1 MKTAAIALVLAAGS
15 AALAQPSYTPLGAI
29 QVTSMSGDGAV
40 IVGNGGT
47 GYARWT
53 EADGLVDLGG
63 GGSGGQACV
72 SRDGTAIGGTANNGM
87 ASFTEMALWQGGTT
101 WMPLGFLGGI
111 SGNSLSSGYGISDTG
126 SHVVGLSW
134 VTSNQ
139 AEAVVWT
146 QTNGLVSLGTTVATR
161 SSRANCVNGD
171 GTIVAGW
178 QDSSTGFRQGA
189 TWTNGVQQLLV
200 DGANAGLGEV
210 MSINSAGDVMCGSGG
225 GSSGGG
231 WVLAPGGVTRVGTIP
246 GFTQVSI
253 VTDVSD
259 DGTIAVGFSSF
270 LTSRAGFVWTQ
281 ANGIERIEDY
291 LNARGV
297 PLPVGAN
304 LNTPTAISDDG
315 TVIAGFSFLVPGAG
329 GWRVE
334 LGASCQPDLSTG
346 AIAGQPGYGVPNGT
360 LNNDDFFYFL
370 AEFAAGNVAVC
381 DLTTGA
387 IMGQPGYGVPNGVIT
402 NDDFFY
408 YLAIFAAGC

>member
-1 MKTAAIALVLAAGS
+1 MKTAALAIVLAAGS
-15 AALAQPSYTPLGAI
+15 AALAQPTYTSLGAV
-29 QVTSMSGDGAV
+29 QVSSMSGDGTV
-40 IVGNGGT
+40 IVGGGSG
-47 GYARWT
+47 GYVRWT
-53 EADGLVDLGG
+53 EVDGLVSIGG

-72 SRDGTAIGGTANNGM
+72 SRDGTAIGGTASNGM
-87 ASFTEMALWQGGTT
+87 GSFTEMALWQGGAT

-111 SGNSLSSGYGISDTG
+111 SGSSLSSGYGISDTG

-139 AEAVVWT
+139 AEAVYWSQVS
-146 QTNGLVSLGTTVATR
+146 GLTSLGTTVATR

-171 GTIVAGW
+171 GTIIAGW

-189 TWTNGVQQLLV
+189 VWNNGVQQLLV
-200 DGANAGLGEV
+200 DGANNGLGEV
-210 MSINSAGDVMCGSGG
+210 SNINSAGDVMCGSGG

-231 WVLAPGGVTRVGTIP
+231 WVLTPGGVTRVGTIP
-246 GFTQVSI
+246 GFDQVSV

-270 LTSRAGFVWTQ
+270 LTSRVGFVWTQ
-281 ANGIERIEDY
+281 SGGLERIETY
-291 LNARGV
+291 LMAQGV

-315 TVIAGFSFLVPGAG
+315 SVIAGFVLFGPGG

-334 LGASCQPDLSTG
+334 LGASCQPDLTTG
-346 AIAGQPGYGVPNGT
+346 AVAGQPGYGVPNGT
-360 LNNDDFFYFL
+360 LNNDDFFYYL

-387 IMGQPGYGVPNGVIT
+387 VAGQPGYGVPNGALT